1 MMIVQMDKMSA
12 PPSRERAQR
21 LYEKVSTFPV
31 VLGLDLLKIL
41 IEFSLPGLCVC
52 VCVRV

>member
-1 MMIVQMDKMSA
+1 MDDDCTMDKMFA

-31 VLGLDLLKIL
+31 VLGLD
-41 IEFSLPGLCVC
+41 SLSV
-52 VCVRV
+52 